1 MAHVTKRT
9 TKSGEP
15 RYDVKWRL
23 PDGKVR
29 TRTFARRKDADAF
42 RATVETERLRGVVTD
57 PRRARVTVQSY
68 AAAWMNRRTDIRPKT
83 RAKYHYLIERHI
95 IPALGTY
102 GVGEVAPSVVRGW
115 YMELRGEHPV
125 TADDAYRLLRAV
137 LNTAVADEIITRNP
151 CQVKGAGQVRSGE
164 RPVATLA
171 EVHAAVDAV
180 PERYRLALLLAAW
193 CQLRR
198 GEVLGLQRRDIDLLH
213 GELRVERAWTAPMG
227 QAPVLGPPKTEAGVR
242 TLAIPGNVLPAV
254 TDHLERFVGTEP
266 DAWLFATS
274 SGTPLSPRN
283 FNRAWTHGRKA
294 AGRPDLHLHDH
305 LHDLRHSGLTW
316 AAASGAS
323 VADLMRRGGHANARA
338 ALRYQHS
345 TRDSD
350 RAIADAL
357 AGLAAPVAQ
366 LHPRD
371 SRGIEGP

>member
-1 MAHVTKRT
+1 MAHITKRT
-9 TKSGEP
+9 TKTGES
-15 RYDVKWRL
+15 RYDVEWRL
-23 PDGKVR
+23 PDGKPR
-29 TRTFARRKDADAF
+29 CKTFTRRKDADSF
-42 RATVETERLRGVVTD
+42 RATVETERLRGVAID
-57 PRRARVTVQSY
+57 PRRARVTVQGY
-68 AAAWMNRRTDIRPKT
+68 AAAWMDRRTDIRPTT
-83 RAKYHYLIERHI
+83 RAKYQYLLDRHI
-95 IPALGTY
+95 VPALGTY
-102 GVGEVAPSVVRGW
+102 AVGEVAPSVVRGW
-115 YMELRGEHPV
+115 YMTLHGRRQV
-125 TADDAYRLLRAV
+125 TADDAYRLLRAI
-137 LNTAVADEIITRNP
+137 LNTAVADEIIARNP
-151 CQVKGAGQVRSGE
+151 CQVKGAGQVRSAE
-164 RPVATLA
+164 RPVASLA
-171 EVHAAVDAV
+171 EVQAAVDAV
-180 PERYRLALLLAAW
+180 PDRYRLALLLAAW

-254 TDHLERFVGTEP
+254 TDHLERFVEART

-274 SGTPLSPRN
+274 TGTPLSPRN
-283 FNRAWTHGRKA
+283 FNRAWADGRKA
-294 AGRPDLHLHDH
+294 AGRPDLH

-350 RAIADAL
+350 RAIAAAL
-357 AGLAAPVAQ
+357 ASLATPATE

-371 SRGIEGP
+371 SRGMAGS